1 MPSNDS
7 EESVVSKELAEK
19 ALQAPLELDL
29 VVPPEEQL
37 TAPPIP
43 SNSSNS
49 EAEQLAPVTS
59 WLVVALNRRVN
70 RDWEAMLVRAP
81 ENTRR
86 CYEDLCTVPMLR
98 KPKRVFP
105 LKGKLYKGA
114 WEYEVTSG
122 DRVFYVPDEERRK
135 VVVYYAGKHP
145 KSAPTPP

>member
-7 EESVVSKELAEK
+7 EESAVSKEVAEK
-19 ALQAPLELDL
+19 ALQAPLELNI

-37 TAPPIP
+37 TPPPTP

-49 EAEQLAPVTS
+49 EAEQLAPVTP
-59 WLVVALNRRVN
+59 WIVVALNRRVN
-70 RDWEAMLVRAP
+70 RDWEALLVRAP

-86 CYEDLCTVPMLR
+86 CYEDLCTAPMLR

-122 DRVFYVPDEERRK
+122 DRVFYVPDDKRRK

-145 KSAPTPP
+145 KSSPTPP